1 MSHDCGPTIQNKLV
15 RGRLDLVVC
24 PNERLT
30 RNVPPQMLE
39 QSGKL
44 TLITLYQNFTIRSIE
59 TYISQT
65 WISICLRIREKK
77 VSCRVYGDIVRTG
90 MAVSREESLF
100 LERRLLMHASTVNRP
115 SLDALGA
122 QFGRLCAASAADEVD
137 RAADELIREGLR
149 LKLEFGKHIR
159 SLRAGEQQLREYGVF
174 ESEQQGRVRSKL
186 ATLEALEE
194 ELKREEKLRGHRQ
207 ELEERAALVN
217 KQASR
222 AALGAQ
228 LASRKRAIEELA
240 TQRAD
245 VHAEIE
251 AKQQRI
257 TTLASDVQRLSS
269 VAIGQKKK

>member
-1 MSHDCGPTIQNKLV
+1 M
-15 RGRLDLVVC
+15 
-24 PNERLT
+24 
-30 RNVPPQMLE
+30 
-39 QSGKL
+39 
-44 TLITLYQNFTIRSIE
+44 
-59 TYISQT
+59 
-65 WISICLRIREKK
+65 
-77 VSCRVYGDIVRTG
+77 YGDIVRTG

-269 VAIGQKKK
+269 VAIGQKK